1 MQKIPLEA
9 EVSFWFAETIKH
21 PSFINTL
28 NEYQKSKLLEYAEER
43 IHSALEF
50 AIRFFE
56 NTTEANYPEGW
67 PVERQLEYV
76 VNQNCRSNFTPIRKV
91 LNSLGFDWNYEESLH
106 PLKKA
111 QPEKKPAPPKK
122 LIQIAPSAIP
132 SLFECLKEYFAQEEH
147 PKLEALLNGQPI
159 EGKVHFL
166 KNQNQLADVFF
177 KLKEKNLLFNTIEEA
192 SVWLATFY
200 KYKTKGTFEDCK
212 QSSIADVFSKEEKRP
227 KEHKAICTKIGQ

>member
-91 LNSLGFDWNYEESLH
+91 LNALGFDWNYEEGFHYLNKPQQPDQLEQQKPELSVHQIALLH
-106 PLKKA
+106 VYQNKPIQKPPLNNNQA
-111 QPEKKPAPPKK
+111 QRLAEHYGHKSGNNLYNTFINLEGNQAQRLQLSKRTPKK
-122 LIQIAPSAIP
+122 TLEDIEAIWPLLSEEERSGKPTEDQKKLNELII
-132 SLFECLKEYFAQEEH
+132 KKQEE
-147 PKLEALLNGQPI
+147 
-159 EGKVHFL
+159 
-166 KNQNQLADVFF
+166 
-177 KLKEKNLLFNTIEEA
+177 
-192 SVWLATFY
+192 
-200 KYKTKGTFEDCK
+200 
-212 QSSIADVFSKEEKRP
+212 
-227 KEHKAICTKIGQ
+227 